1 MKRLMCSSRWEM
13 LSGIATWMCV
23 TLVARLPIFS
33 YTRWLFWVMG
43 EGREETVGRW
53 VRVSKAKLIIIL
65 KWNRF
70 T

>member
-43 EGREETVGRW
+43 
-53 VRVSKAKLIIIL
+53 
-65 KWNRF
+65 
-70 T
+70 